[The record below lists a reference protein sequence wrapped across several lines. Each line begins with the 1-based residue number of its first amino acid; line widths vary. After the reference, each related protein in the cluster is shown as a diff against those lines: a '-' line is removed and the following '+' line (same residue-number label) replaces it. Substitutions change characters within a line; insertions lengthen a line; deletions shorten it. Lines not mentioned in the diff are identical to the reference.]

1 MERVF
6 LGKWN
11 NLSKEYYAFGN
22 EVLGWSVR

>member
-1 MERVF
+1 MERAF

-11 NLSKEYYAFGN
+11 DLSKEYCAFGN